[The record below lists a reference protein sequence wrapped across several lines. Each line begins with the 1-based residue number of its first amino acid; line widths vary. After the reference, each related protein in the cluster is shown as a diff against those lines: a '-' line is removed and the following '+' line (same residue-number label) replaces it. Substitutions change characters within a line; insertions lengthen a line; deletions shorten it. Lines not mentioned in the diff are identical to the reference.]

1 MFGQDR
7 TELRQMFFSAWEKH
21 QNKQLMEPLEA
32 VVAKIIEL
40 HPEYH
45 ALLENKDTLD
55 RDYTP
60 EMGQTNPF
68 LHMAMHI
75 SIQEQLSTNRPTG
88 IEQLHQSI
96 LKKNKDPHETEHL
109 MMECLGKMLWEA
121 QSQNRMPDEND
132 YLSCLKKSYFCTLE

>member
-7 TELRQMFFSAWEKH
+7 TELRQMFFTAWKKH

-45 ALLENKDTLD
+45 ALLENETAELD
-55 RDYTP
+55 KDYTP

-75 SIQEQLSTNRPTG
+75 SIQEQLSTKRPTG
-88 IEQLHQSI
+88 IEQLHQSM

-109 MMECLGKMLWEA
+109 MIECLGKMLWEA
-121 QSQNRMPDEND
+121 QSQNRMPDENN
-132 YLSCLKKSYFCTLE
+132 YLSCLKKYT

>member
-7 TELRQMFFSAWEKH
+7 TELRGMFFSAWKKH
-21 QNKQLMEPLEA
+21 THQQLMEPLE
-32 VVAKIIEL
+32 VVIATIIER

-45 ALLENKDTLD
+45 NLFEHETAELD

-75 SIQEQLSTNRPTG
+75 SIQEQLSTKRPAG
-88 IEQLHQSI
+88 IEQIYPAL
-96 LKKNKDPHETEHL
+96 LKKHQDAHEAEHT

-121 QSQNRMPDEND
+121 QQQNKMPDEND
-132 YLSCLKKSYFCTLE
+132 YIDCLKTCI

>member
-7 TELRQMFFSAWEKH
+7 TELRQMFFTSWKKH
-21 QNKQLMEPLEA
+21 QDKQIMEPLEA

-45 ALLENKDTLD
+45 TLFGDQDTID
-55 RDYTP
+55 KDYTP
-60 EMGQTNPF
+60 EMGETNPF

-75 SIQEQLSTNRPTG
+75 SIQEQLSTKRPFG

-96 LKKNKDPHETEHL
+96 LNKIKDPHETEHV

-121 QSQNRMPDEND
+121 QSQNRAPDEND
-132 YLSCLKKSYFCTLE
+132 YLVCLKSYT

>member
-7 TELRQMFFSAWEKH
+7 TELRQMFFTSWKKH

-45 ALLENKDTLD
+45 ALLEDQETLD
-55 RDYTP
+55 KDYTP

-75 SIQEQLSTNRPTG
+75 SIQEQLSTKRPTG
-88 IEQLHQSI
+88 IDQLYQSM
-96 LKKNKDPHETEHL
+96 LQKNKDPHETEHL

-132 YLSCLKKSYFCTLE
+132 YLGCLKKYI

>member
-7 TELRQMFFSAWEKH
+7 TELRQMFFTAWKKH
-21 QNKQLMEPLEA
+21 LNKQLMEPLEA

-45 ALLENKDTLD
+45 ALLEEPETLD
-55 RDYTP
+55 KDYTP

-75 SIQEQLSTNRPTG
+75 SIQEQLSTKRPMG
-88 IEQLHQSI
+88 IEKLHQSM
-96 LKKNKDPHETEHL
+96 LKKVKNPHETEHL

-121 QSQNRMPDEND
+121 QSQNRAPDEND
-132 YLSCLKKSYFCTLE
+132 YLVCLKNYT

>member
-7 TELRQMFFSAWEKH
+7 TELRKMFFSAWQKH

-32 VVAKIIEL
+32 VIAKIIEL

-45 ALLENKDTLD
+45 ALLENEDALD

-75 SIQEQLSTNRPTG
+75 SIQEQLSTKLPSG
-88 IEQLHQSI
+88 IEQLYQSI
-96 LKKNKDPHETEHL
+96 LNKNQDAHATEHL

-121 QSQNRMPDEND
+121 QSQNRMPDEKD
-132 YLSCLKKSYFCTLE
+132 YLNCLKKYI

>member
-7 TELRQMFFSAWEKH
+7 NQLRSMFFNAWNKH
-21 QNKQLMEPLEA
+21 KNSMIMEPLEA
-32 VVAKIIEL
+32 TIAKIIEL

-45 ALLENKDTLD
+45 SLLEDEANNLD

-75 SIQEQLSTNRPTG
+75 SIQEQLSTQRPAG
-88 IEQLHQSI
+88 INELYQSM
-96 LKKNKDPHETEHL
+96 LKRFKDPHETEHQ
-109 MMECLGKMLWEA
+109 MMECLGQMLWQA
-121 QSQNRMPDEND
+121 QSENKMPDEND
-132 YLSCLKKSYFCTLE
+132 YLGCLNQLI

>member
-7 TELRQMFFSAWEKH
+7 TELRQMFFTSWKKH
-21 QNKQLMEPLEA
+21 QDKQIMEPLEA

-45 ALLENKDTLD
+45 SLLENQEAVDK
-55 RDYTP
+55 DYTP
-60 EMGQTNPF
+60 EMGETNPF

-75 SIQEQLSTNRPTG
+75 SIQEQLSTKRPFG
-88 IEQLHQSI
+88 IEQIHQSM
-96 LKKNKDPHETEHL
+96 LKKIKDPHETEHV

-121 QSQNRMPDEND
+121 QSQNRAPDEND
-132 YLSCLKKSYFCTLE
+132 YLGCLKRYT

>member
-7 TELRQMFFSAWEKH
+7 TELRQMFFTAWKKH

-45 ALLENKDTLD
+45 ALFENETAELD
-55 RDYTP
+55 KDYTP

-75 SIQEQLSTNRPTG
+75 SIQEQLSTKRPTG
-88 IEQLHQSI
+88 IEQLHQSM

-121 QSQNRMPDEND
+121 QSQNRAPDEAD
-132 YLSCLKKSYFCTLE
+132 YLTCLKKFT

>member
-7 TELRQMFFSAWEKH
+7 TELRQMFFTSWKKH

-45 ALLENKDTLD
+45 ALLEDKETLD
-55 RDYTP
+55 KDYTP

-75 SIQEQLSTNRPTG
+75 SIQEQLSTKRPTG
-88 IEQLHQSI
+88 IDQLYQSM
-96 LKKNKDPHETEHL
+96 LQKNKDPHETEHL

-132 YLSCLKKSYFCTLE
+132 YLVCLKKYI

>member
-7 TELRQMFFSAWEKH
+7 TELRQMFFTAWKKH

-45 ALLENKDTLD
+45 ALLVNESAELD
-55 RDYTP
+55 KDYTP

-75 SIQEQLSTNRPTG
+75 SIQEQLSTKRPTG

-109 MMECLGKMLWEA
+109 MIECLGKMLWEA
-121 QSQNRMPDEND
+121 QSQNRMPDENN
-132 YLSCLKKSYFCTLE
+132 YLSCLKKYT

>member
-7 TELRQMFFSAWEKH
+7 TELRQMFFTAWKKH

-45 ALLENKDTLD
+45 ALLENETAELD
-55 RDYTP
+55 KDYTP

-75 SIQEQLSTNRPTG
+75 SIQEQLSTKRPTG
-88 IEQLHQSI
+88 IEQLHQSM

-109 MMECLGKMLWEA
+109 MIECLGKMLWEA
-121 QSQNRMPDEND
+121 QSQNRMPDENH
-132 YLSCLKKSYFCTLE
+132 YLNCLKKYI

>member
-7 TELRQMFFSAWEKH
+7 TELRQMFFTSWKKH

-45 ALLENKDTLD
+45 ALLEDQETLD
-55 RDYTP
+55 KDYTP

-75 SIQEQLSTNRPTG
+75 SIQEQLSTKRPFG
-88 IEQLHQSI
+88 IDQLYQSM
-96 LKKNKDPHETEHL
+96 LQKNKDAHETEHL

-121 QSQNRMPDEND
+121 QSQNRAPDEND
-132 YLSCLKKSYFCTLE
+132 YLSCLKKYI

>member
-7 TELRQMFFSAWEKH
+7 TELRQMFFTAWKKH
-21 QNKQLMEPLEA
+21 LTKQVMEPLEA

-45 ALLENKDTLD
+45 SLLENQDTLD
-55 RDYTP
+55 KDYTP
-60 EMGQTNPF
+60 EMGETNPF

-75 SIQEQLSTNRPTG
+75 SIQEQLSTKRPTG
-88 IEQLHQSI
+88 IEQLHQSM
-96 LKKNKDPHETEHL
+96 LNKVKDPHETEHL

-121 QSQNRMPDEND
+121 QSQNKMPDEGD
-132 YLSCLKKSYFCTLE
+132 YLNCLKTYI

>member
-7 TELRQMFFSAWEKH
+7 TELRQMFFTAWKKH

-45 ALLENKDTLD
+45 TLLENETAELD
-55 RDYTP
+55 KDYTP

-75 SIQEQLSTNRPTG
+75 SIQEQLSTKRPTG
-88 IEQLHQSI
+88 IEQLHQSM

-121 QSQNRMPDEND
+121 QSQNRMPDENH
-132 YLSCLKKSYFCTLE
+132 YLNCLKKYI

>member
-7 TELRQMFFSAWEKH
+7 TELRQMFFSSWKKH
-21 QNKQLMEPLEA
+21 QDKQIMEPLEA

-45 ALLENKDTLD
+45 SLLENQEAVDK
-55 RDYTP
+55 DYTP
-60 EMGQTNPF
+60 EMGETNPF

-75 SIQEQLSTNRPTG
+75 SIQEQLSTKRPFG
-88 IEQLHQSI
+88 IEQIHQSM
-96 LKKNKDPHETEHL
+96 LKKIKDPHETEHV

-121 QSQNRMPDEND
+121 QSQNRSPDEND
-132 YLSCLKKSYFCTLE
+132 YLVCLKSFT

>member
-1 MFGQDR
+1 
-7 TELRQMFFSAWEKH
+7 
-21 QNKQLMEPLEA
+21 MEPLEA

-45 ALLENKDTLD
+45 ALFENETAELD
-55 RDYTP
+55 KDYTA

-75 SIQEQLSTNRPTG
+75 SIQEQLSTKRPTG
-88 IEQLHQSI
+88 IEQLHEAM
-96 LKKNKDPHETEHL
+96 LKKKNDPHETEHL

-121 QSQNRMPDEND
+121 QSQNRAPDESD
-132 YLSCLKKSYFCTLE
+132 YLNCLKSYV

>member
-7 TELRQMFFSAWEKH
+7 TELRQMFFTSWKKH

-45 ALLENKDTLD
+45 ALLENDDAVDKDF
-55 RDYTP
+55 TP
-60 EMGQTNPF
+60 EMGETNPF

-75 SIQEQLSTNRPTG
+75 SIQEQLSTKRPTG
-88 IEQLHQSI
+88 IEQLYQSM
-96 LKKNKDPHETEHL
+96 LKKNKDPHNTEHL

-121 QSQNRMPDEND
+121 QSQNRAPDEND
-132 YLSCLKKSYFCTLE
+132 YLNCLKRYI

>member
-7 TELRQMFFSAWEKH
+7 TELRQMFFTAWKKH
-21 QNKQLMEPLEA
+21 LNEQLMEPLEA

-45 ALLENKDTLD
+45 ALLENQDTLD
-55 RDYTP
+55 KDYTP
-60 EMGQTNPF
+60 EMGETNPF

-75 SIQEQLSTNRPTG
+75 SIQEQLSTKRPTG
-88 IEQLHQSI
+88 IEQVYQL
-96 LKKNKDPHETEHL
+96 LLNKRKDPHETEHL

-121 QSQNRMPDEND
+121 QSQNKTPDEAD
-132 YLSCLKKSYFCTLE
+132 YLSCLKSYT

>member
-7 TELRQMFFSAWEKH
+7 TELRQMFFTAWQKH
-21 QNKQLMEPLEA
+21 QQRQLMEPLEA

-45 ALLENKDTLD
+45 ALLEDKETLD
-55 RDYTP
+55 KDYTP

-75 SIQEQLSTNRPTG
+75 SIQEQLSTKRPSG
-88 IEQLHQSI
+88 IEQLYQSM
-96 LKKNKDPHETEHL
+96 LNKNKDPHETEHL

-121 QSQNRMPDEND
+121 QSMNKMPDESD
-132 YLSCLKKSYFCTLE
+132 YLNCLKQYS

>member
-7 TELRQMFFSAWEKH
+7 TELRQMFFTAWKKH
-21 QNKQLMEPLEA
+21 QDKLIMEPLEA

-45 ALLENKDTLD
+45 SLLEDQEVLD
-55 RDYTP
+55 KDYTP
-60 EMGQTNPF
+60 EMGETNPF

-75 SIQEQLSTNRPTG
+75 SIQEQLSTKRPSG
-88 IEQLHQSI
+88 IEQLHQSLLI
-96 LKKNKDPHETEHL
+96 KNKDPHKTEHL

-121 QSQNRMPDEND
+121 QSNNRAPDEND
-132 YLSCLKKSYFCTLE
+132 YLSCLQQYI

>member
-7 TELRQMFFSAWEKH
+7 TDLRQMFFTAWEKH
-21 QNKQLMEPLEA
+21 KNKQIMEPLEA

-45 ALLENKDTLD
+45 ILLENKDAID
-55 RDYTP
+55 KDYTP
-60 EMGQTNPF
+60 DMGETNPF

-75 SIQEQLSTNRPTG
+75 SIQEQLSTKRPTG
-88 IEQLHQSI
+88 IEELHQSMLQKI
-96 LKKNKDPHETEHL
+96 KDPHETEHV

-121 QSQNRMPDEND
+121 QTQNKMPDESD
-132 YLSCLKKSYFCTLE
+132 YLSCLTKYI

>member
-7 TELRQMFFSAWEKH
+7 TELRQMFFTAWEKH

-45 ALLENKDTLD
+45 ALFENEASKLD
-55 RDYTP
+55 KDYTP

-75 SIQEQLSTNRPTG
+75 SIQEQLSTKRPTG
-88 IEQLHQSI
+88 IEELHQSI
-96 LKKNKDPHETEHL
+96 LKKNQDAHETEHI
-109 MMECLGKMLWEA
+109 MMECLGEMLWKA
-121 QSQNRMPDEND
+121 QSENRAPDENN
-132 YLSCLKKSYFCTLE
+132 YLDCLKKYR

>member
-7 TELRQMFFSAWEKH
+7 TELRQMFFTAWKKH
-21 QNKQLMEPLEA
+21 QSKQIMEPLEA

-45 ALLENKDTLD
+45 ALLENQGTLD
-55 RDYTP
+55 KDYTP
-60 EMGQTNPF
+60 EMGETNPF

-75 SIQEQLSTNRPTG
+75 SIQEQLSTSRPTG
-88 IEQLHQSI
+88 IEQIHQSMLSKI
-96 LKKNKDPHETEHL
+96 KDPHETEHI

-121 QSQNRMPDEND
+121 QSQNRAPDESD
-132 YLSCLKKSYFCTLE
+132 YLNCLKTYI

>member
-7 TELRQMFFSAWEKH
+7 TELRQMFFTAWKKH

-45 ALLENKDTLD
+45 ALFENETAELD
-55 RDYTP
+55 KDYTP

-75 SIQEQLSTNRPTG
+75 SIQEQLSTKRPTG
-88 IEQLHQSI
+88 IEQLHQSM

-109 MMECLGKMLWEA
+109 MIECLGKMLWEA
-121 QSQNRMPDEND
+121 QSQNRAPDEAD
-132 YLSCLKKSYFCTLE
+132 YLTCLKKFT

>member
-7 TELRQMFFSAWEKH
+7 SELRKMFFTAWKKH
-21 QNKQLMEPLEA
+21 QNKQVMEPLEA
-32 VVAKIIEL
+32 VVAKIVEL

-45 ALLENKDTLD
+45 ALLENEATELD
-55 RDYTP
+55 KDYTP

-75 SIQEQLSTNRPTG
+75 SIQEQLSTKRPTG
-88 IEQLHQSI
+88 IEQLYQSM
-96 LKKNKDPHETEHL
+96 LNKNKDPHETEHL

-121 QSQNRMPDEND
+121 QSQNKMPDEND
-132 YLSCLKKSYFCTLE
+132 YLDCLKKYI

>member
-7 TELRQMFFSAWEKH
+7 TELRQMFFTAWKKH
-21 QNKQLMEPLEA
+21 QDKLIMEPLEA

-45 ALLENKDTLD
+45 SLLEDQEVLD
-55 RDYTP
+55 KDYTP
-60 EMGQTNPF
+60 EMGETNPF

-75 SIQEQLSTNRPTG
+75 SIQEQLSAKRPSG
-88 IEQLHQSI
+88 IEQLHQSLLI
-96 LKKNKDPHETEHL
+96 KNKDPHKTEHL

-121 QSQNRMPDEND
+121 QSNNRAPDEND
-132 YLSCLKKSYFCTLE
+132 YLSCLQQYI

>member
-7 TELRQMFFSAWEKH
+7 TELRQMFFTSWKKH

-45 ALLENKDTLD
+45 ALLEDQETLD
-55 RDYTP
+55 KDYTP

-75 SIQEQLSTNRPTG
+75 SIQEQLSTKRPTG
-88 IEQLHQSI
+88 IDQLYQSM
-96 LKKNKDPHETEHL
+96 LQKNKDPHETEHL

-121 QSQNRMPDEND
+121 QSQNRAPDEND
-132 YLSCLKKSYFCTLE
+132 YLSCLKKYI

>member
-7 TELRQMFFSAWEKH
+7 TELRQMFFTAWQKH
-21 QNKQLMEPLEA
+21 QTKQLMEPLEA

-45 ALLENKDTLD
+45 PLLEDKETLD
-55 RDYTP
+55 KDYTP

-75 SIQEQLSTNRPTG
+75 SIQEQLSTKRPTG
-88 IEQLHQSI
+88 IEQLYQSM
-96 LKKNKDPHETEHL
+96 LQKSKDPHETEHL

-121 QSQNRMPDEND
+121 QSQNKMPDEND
-132 YLSCLKKSYFCTLE
+132 YLSCLKKYS

>member
-7 TELRQMFFSAWEKH
+7 TELRQMFFTSWKKH
-21 QNKQLMEPLEA
+21 QDKQIMEPLEA

-45 ALLENKDTLD
+45 SLLANQEAVDK
-55 RDYTP
+55 DYTP
-60 EMGQTNPF
+60 EMGETNPF

-75 SIQEQLSTNRPTG
+75 SIQEQLSTKRPFG
-88 IEQLHQSI
+88 IEQIHQSMLNKI
-96 LKKNKDPHETEHL
+96 KDPHETEHV

-121 QSQNRMPDEND
+121 QSQNRAPDEND
-132 YLSCLKKSYFCTLE
+132 YLICLKSFS

>member
-7 TELRQMFFSAWEKH
+7 TELRQMFFTSWKKH

-45 ALLENKDTLD
+45 ALFENEASELD
-55 RDYTP
+55 KDYTP

-75 SIQEQLSTNRPTG
+75 SIQEQLSTKRPAG
-88 IEQLHQSI
+88 IDQLHQSI
-96 LKKNKDPHETEHL
+96 LSNNKDPHETEHL

-121 QSQNRMPDEND
+121 QSQNKTPDEND
-132 YLSCLKKSYFCTLE
+132 YLNCLKSYI

>member
-7 TELRQMFFSAWEKH
+7 TELRQMFFTAWKKH

-45 ALLENKDTLD
+45 ALFENEAAELD
-55 RDYTP
+55 KDYTP
-60 EMGQTNPF
+60 EMGKTNPF

-75 SIQEQLSTNRPTG
+75 SIQEQLSTKRPTG
-88 IEQLHQSI
+88 IGQLHQSI
-96 LKKNKDPHETEHL
+96 LNKIKDPHETEHL
-109 MMECLGKMLWEA
+109 MIECLGKMLWEA
-121 QSQNRMPDEND
+121 QSQNRAPDEAD
-132 YLSCLKKSYFCTLE
+132 YLTCLKTFT

>member
-1 MFGQDR
+1 MFEQDR
-7 TELRQMFFSAWEKH
+7 TELRQMFFTSWKKH

-32 VVAKIIEL
+32 VVAKIVEL

-45 ALLENKDTLD
+45 ALLENKDALD
-55 RDYTP
+55 QDYTP

-75 SIQEQLSTNRPTG
+75 SIQEQLSTKRPMG
-88 IEQLHQSI
+88 IEQLHQSM
-96 LKKNKDPHETEHL
+96 LKKSNDPHETEHL

-121 QSQNRMPDEND
+121 QSQNRMPDENN
-132 YLSCLKKSYFCTLE
+132 YLNCLKKYI

>member
-7 TELRQMFFSAWEKH
+7 TELRQMFFTSWKKH

-45 ALLENKDTLD
+45 ALLEDQETLD
-55 RDYTP
+55 KDYTP

-75 SIQEQLSTNRPTG
+75 SIQEQLSTKRPTG
-88 IEQLHQSI
+88 IDPLYQSM
-96 LKKNKDPHETEHL
+96 LQKNKDPHETEHL

-121 QSQNRMPDEND
+121 QSQNRAPDEND
-132 YLSCLKKSYFCTLE
+132 YLSCLKKYI

>member
-7 TELRQMFFSAWEKH
+7 TELRQMFFTAWKKY

-45 ALLENKDTLD
+45 ALLENQTAELD
-55 RDYTP
+55 KDYTP

-75 SIQEQLSTNRPTG
+75 SIQEQLSTKRPTG
-88 IEQLHQSI
+88 IEQLHQSM

-121 QSQNRMPDEND
+121 QSQNRMPDENN
-132 YLSCLKKSYFCTLE
+132 YLNCLKKYI

>member
-7 TELRQMFFSAWEKH
+7 TELRQMFYTSWKKH

-45 ALLENKDTLD
+45 TLFENETAELD
-55 RDYTP
+55 KDYTP

-75 SIQEQLSTNRPTG
+75 SIQEQLSTKRPTG
-88 IEQLHQSI
+88 IEQLHQAM

-121 QSQNRMPDEND
+121 QSQNRAPDESD
-132 YLSCLKKSYFCTLE
+132 YLNCLKSYI

>member
-7 TELRQMFFSAWEKH
+7 TELRKMFFTAWKKY

-32 VVAKIIEL
+32 VVAKIVEL

-45 ALLENKDTLD
+45 ALLENEAAELD
-55 RDYTP
+55 KDYTP

-75 SIQEQLSTNRPTG
+75 SIQEQLSTKRPTG
-88 IEQLHQSI
+88 IEQLYQSM
-96 LKKNKDPHETEHL
+96 LNKNKDPHETEHL

-121 QSQNRMPDEND
+121 QSQNKMPDEND
-132 YLSCLKKSYFCTLE
+132 YLACLKKYI